1 MKGYKIIFLIKSD
14 TIILDNY
21 TIKDIPGSSGRLDVI
36 SRCIISALLNGK
48 GFDMNYIIW
57 VFFKR
62 YKTLKFDP
70 FDLDYKEF
78 PKNELLL
85 SDYIVKLLK
94 AEDSADLNRD
104 HNPLKSILVENTS
117 FLEALKELKKENK
130 SNIFV
135 LKESGKKFLDVFST
149 QLLKKELYIIIGNQA
164 EDFINSEAFLNLNF
178 PELSLGAKS
187 YLASQVIRLIKLNIN
202 LFL

>member
-1 MKGYKIIFLIKSD
+1 M
-14 TIILDNY
+14 
-21 TIKDIPGSSGRLDVI
+21 
-36 SRCIISALLNGK
+36 
-48 GFDMNYIIW
+48 
-57 VFFKR
+57 FFKR

-70 FDLDYKEF
+70 FDLDYEEF

-178 PELSLGAKS
+178 PELSLGTKS